1 MEMNQKL
8 FDDCTQQ
15 YKAERQKEKERNKGR
30 EDTWMKVS
38 NLAKSNPQSK
48 LFIIGNDTIN
58 STSMD
63 TGPDEDG
70 VLDLA
75 SMAKL
80 EVDNSKEARKKRND
94 AKPLI
99 RRKSELPHDSTT
111 VRALDTHK
119 RADDYLSTST
129 ENS

>member
-1 MEMNQKL
+1 MDNRDFIQM
-8 FDDCTQQ
+8 F
-15 YKAERQKEKERNKGR
+15 
-30 EDTWMKVS
+30 
-38 NLAKSNPQSK
+38 SK
-48 LFIIGNDTIN
+48 LTALCFANLLSPT
-58 STSMD
+58 MH
-63 TGPDEDG
+63 
-70 VLDLA
+70 DLTDHFCVC
-75 SMAKL
+75 MCF
-80 EVDNSKEARKKRND
+80 VQARKKRND